1 MFSFTRESIKRRV
14 SAGMLFCV
22 LVTLMVCTTDVSYAA
37 QKRRRY
43 VPAYASTV
51 KIRERTV
58 RGTLKGDFLWAVA
71 SQTLHIASLR
81 WKEFLRKHSPP
92 GREIGDGYE
101 AQLITV
107 AQYELMRVYYLLG
120 DAKAGDQLLLKLDPL
135 QLSSGEETPD

>member
-1 MFSFTRESIKRRV
+1 MLSFTGGPIKRRM

-22 LVTLMVCTTDVSYAA
+22 LATMIICLTDVSSAA
-37 QKRRRY
+37 QRRRTY

-51 KIRERTV
+51 KISERTV
-58 RGTLKGDFLWAVA
+58 RGTLKGDFLWAAASSTVRVA
-71 SQTLHIASLR
+71 ALR
-81 WKEFLRKHSPP
+81 WKEFLRKHYPP
-92 GREIGDGYE
+92 GREVGDGYE

-120 DAKAGDQLLLKLDPL
+120 DAKAGDKLLLKLDPL